1 MAKNTLVINSRF
13 NPFSYADLVQPLR
26 TATEQHQEVEAAYG
40 ELATAADMWSDIAN
54 NEKNSEA
61 AALYSKYSD
70 DLRKQA
76 DNLAIYGLNGNSRRE
91 LFNMKRRYASEI
103 KPIEDAY
110 NARVEDIKL
119 QRELSAK
126 DNSLI
131 WNSPASAASIDSYLH
146 GNRPEYYSVSGDDM
160 YKRAATGAKAISDR
174 YFSTEE
180 GRAFNGAYFDMIQ
193 RQGIDPVTAMA
204 VLRNTGSF
212 PEFNALV
219 ESLREGS
226 NYGKLDEQG
235 KNQID
240 NRILEGINAGMGFEE
255 KHSLQNNWQAQQAS
269 QYAYSRALA
278 REKAALKA
286 GASAGANQIPMNT
299 LRLQTPGTGS
309 RRDQKKV
316 DRVTSNPIFSAIAA
330 GPDVTQRVDMRK
342 ALQKATLMNNG
353 TLRSK
358 TGDSRFQMF
367 DASGNMLSREKFMAQ
382 GADRASQ
389 NNLGKIYD
397 DFVKDIRKSGY
408 SDDSITFSTL
418 NSYLSDTAAGNNSAL
433 SFAVELPIGTLGSGN
448 DDVLNRIRSKTSN
461 GMQIEEV
468 RAFEGDRVATTGKP
482 LDLSK
487 IDSKSVNFAMTYD
500 GLLVFDGTNYGLI
513 RPENIGSLAESSME
527 NLRTYREA
535 ADIVKQA
542 YNAAISQGYTGDYT
556 QFLKASP
563 NGYQTYQEILQE
575 YFQPAMLDMIR
586 ALNYSFSSTAINPLA
601 KGNLVDSVT
610 FNDEDEE

>member
-1 MAKNTLVINSRF
+1 MPRTLVINGKF
-13 NPFSYADLVQPLR
+13 NPFSYDELVKPLR
-26 TATEQHQEVEAAYG
+26 AATEQHQQVEAAYG
-40 ELATAADMWSDIAN
+40 ELGAAADLWADIAM
-54 NEKNSEA
+54 NEKDSEA
-61 AALYSKYSD
+61 AAMYSKYSD

-76 DNLAIYGLNGNSRRE
+76 DNLALYGLNGNSRRE

-103 KPIEDAY
+103 QPIENAY

-126 DNSLI
+126 DPSLL
-131 WNSPASAASIDSYLH
+131 WNSSASSASIDSYLH
-146 GNRPEYYSVSGDDM
+146 GNRPDYYSVSGDDM
-160 YKRAATGAKAISDR
+160 YKRAAAGAKAISDR

-204 VLRNTGSF
+204 VLRNTGAF
-212 PEFNALV
+212 PEFNSLV
-219 ESLREGS
+219 ESLKEGS
-226 NYGKLDEQG
+226 NYDKLDEQG
-235 KNQID
+235 KSKID
-240 NRILEGINAGMGFEE
+240 SRILEGINVGMGFEE

-278 REKAALKA
+278 REKAALSA
-286 GASAGANQIPMNT
+286 GTSAGANRVPMNT

-316 DRVTSNPIFSAIAA
+316 DRVTSNPIFSALAS
-330 GPDVTQRVDMRK
+330 GSDVTQRVDMRK

-353 TLRSK
+353 ALRSK

-367 DASGNMLSREKFMAQ
+367 DASGNMLSRDRFVAQ

-397 DFVKDIRKSGY
+397 DFVKDIRKAGY
-408 SDDSITFSTL
+408 SDENISFGTL
-418 NSYLSDTAAGNNSAL
+418 NSYLYDTASGNNSAL
-433 SFAVELPIGTLGSGN
+433 SFAVELPIGTLGGGN

-468 RAFEGDRVATTGKP
+468 KAFEGDRVSTTGKP

-513 RPENIGSLAESSME
+513 RPENLGSLAESSMQ

-535 ADIVKQA
+535 ADLVKQA
-542 YNAAISQGYTGDYT
+542 YNAAVSEGYTGGYE
-556 QFLKASP
+556 QFLNASP
-563 NGYQTYQEILQE
+563 DGYQTYQDILQE